1 MISAMTILAIDYG
14 DKRVGIAYGNSIA
27 RIANPSEVFENN
39 DDIYLKLLN
48 LAKELNVQRVVVGLP
63 RNMDGSLGYQ
73 ALATQEFAGQ
83 LGAKLD
89 VPIILQ
95 EETLSSLEAKQA
107 FPAAPIDA
115 AAAAIILQR
124 YFDEHNSEELN
135 DLPGK

>member
-39 DDIYLKLLN
+39 DDIYLKLLD

>member
-39 DDIYLKLLN
+39 DDIYLKLLD
-48 LAKELNVQRVVVGLP
+48 LAKELNVRRVVVGLP

>member
-1 MISAMTILAIDYG
+1 MTILAIDYG

-39 DDIYLKLLN
+39 DDIYLKLLD
-48 LAKELNVQRVVVGLP
+48 LAKELNVRRVVVGLP